1 MAAPKII
8 PYDVELRAVNPVRSF
23 DRPKAYTNDLNSVEF
38 QFKILDMTSTE
49 LTTATAVTLVYM
61 RDGSFFANPSTDVSR
76 VENVFSYL
84 LKENEGNHAG
94 VAQIQLVV
102 TVDGMELASQLFE
115 FEIINGLETKVA
127 QEVMIYDWT
136 TLTRDARAYI
146 DQFVADE
153 VFRDAQ
159 FDNAQFD

>member
-1 MAAPKII
+1 
-8 PYDVELRAVNPVRSF
+8 
-23 DRPKAYTNDLNSVEF
+23 
-38 QFKILDMTSTE
+38 
-49 LTTATAVTLVYM
+49 M